1 MEASVEAILLT
12 EAYTAASE
20 NAPSSEMPT
29 PDLVERPKTPMKGE
43 VMFKLWS
50 RFSAS
55 DLFRR
60 RKRDKKSNSKEN
72 RMARNSVT
80 YFAEALTA
88 SSSSIRRTLIFFVR
102 YCGENNLKRTCRNTR
117 PSWNTAWTKT
127 KNAER
132 WTRIKCLRIKTPPQT
147 QPQLGCCSFSLVGH
161 TAQWEKS
168 AFKSFTT

>member
-12 EAYTAASE
+12 EAYTAESD

-29 PDLVERPKTPMKGE
+29 PDLVERPKTPRKGE

-55 DLFRR
+55 GLFRR
-60 RKRDKKSNSKEN
+60 RKRDKKSNSREN

-88 SSSSIRRTLIFFVR
+88 SSFAARFVPFGQDR
-102 YCGENNLKRTCRNTR
+102 SEYLVAVVTGAAKEVHVVMFDAPICVPVGAVVFEAFEVFVHEAFARGDFWSESEKSGRVF
-117 PSWNTAWTKT
+117 W
-127 KNAER
+127 
-132 WTRIKCLRIKTPPQT
+132 
-147 QPQLGCCSFSLVGH
+147 LVGH
-161 TAQWEKS
+161 KVRML
-168 AFKSFTT
+168 